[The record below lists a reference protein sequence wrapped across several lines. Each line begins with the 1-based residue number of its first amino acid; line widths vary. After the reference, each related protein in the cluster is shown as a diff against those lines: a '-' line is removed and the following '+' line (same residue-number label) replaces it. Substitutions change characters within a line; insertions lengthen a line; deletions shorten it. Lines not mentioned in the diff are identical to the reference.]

1 MFRTSIVASLIIAFS
16 SIAAFAEE
24 SRQLT
29 CSGTMIEP
37 SAMSPS
43 PETVVLTLGPAQK
56 VTLDLGKVDARRV
69 SDNKVQLKFRTK
81 DFQGEYFHY
90 TGDLFFIYKSG
101 HLMKLTC
108 QKRER

>member
-1 MFRTSIVASLIIAFS
+1 MFRTNIVASLIIAFS

-43 PETVVLTLGPAQK
+43 PETVVLTQK
-56 VTLDLGKVDARRV
+56 VTLDLGKGVVDARRV
-69 SDNKVQLKFRTK
+69 SDIGLIP
-81 DFQGEYFHY
+81 DP
-90 TGDLFFIYKSG
+90 L
-101 HLMKLTC
+101 
-108 QKRER
+108 

>member
-1 MFRTSIVASLIIAFS
+1 MASLIIAFF
-16 SIAAFAEE
+16 SIAAFAEDA
-24 SRQLT
+24 RQFT

-43 PETVVLTLGPAQK
+43 PETVVLTLGPGQK
-56 VTLDLGKVDARRV
+56 VTLDLGKGVVDARRV

-81 DFQGEYFHY
+81 EFQGEYFYY